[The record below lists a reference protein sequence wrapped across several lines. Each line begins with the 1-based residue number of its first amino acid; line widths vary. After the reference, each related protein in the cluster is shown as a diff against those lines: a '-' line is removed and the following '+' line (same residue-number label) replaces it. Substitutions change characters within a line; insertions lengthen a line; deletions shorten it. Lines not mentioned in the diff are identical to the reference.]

1 MLFNPNTMKKQKIS
15 VEYIDAIVKE
25 QELIQK
31 KQSKLSK
38 FKRDEV
44 QRVFQMFIDRGVI
57 EIVIDD

>member
-1 MLFNPNTMKKQKIS
+1 LKKQKIS

-31 KQSKLSK
+31 KQSKLSEM
-38 FKRDEV
+38 KRDEV
-44 QRVFQMFIDRGVI
+44 QGVFQMFIERGVI